1 MRPRSLPL
9 RTTIGSFAPLTTFF
23 VLDWLA
29 LAFFGL
35 AWAGYQFAAESTA
48 GRSRSLN
55 VLMNEQRHRWIEQMV
70 RRDNRIL
77 DVNINASLQNGTA
90 FFASASLIALG
101 AALTLLRSTDDALH
115 LLSEMPFGQPT
126 TRLAWEL
133 KVLGL
138 AVIFGYA
145 FYKFA
150 WSYRLFNYA
159 AILIG
164 AGVPHDDPALGPAQ
178 AARAA
183 DMNVVAGR
191 HFTRGLQAYFFALA
205 YLGWC
210 IGPWVL
216 IARRPSFW
224 SSCGAASLRPTHSPR
239 SPVQVN
245 TFRAKS

>member
-1 MRPRSLPL
+1 L
-9 RTTIGSFAPLTTFF
+9 TAFAL
-23 VLDWLA
+23 LDQLA
-29 LAFFGL
+29 LALFGL
-35 AWAGYQFAAESTA
+35 GWVGYQLAAERTA

-77 DVNINASLQNGTA
+77 DVQINASLQNGTA
-90 FFASASLIALG
+90 FFASTSLIALG
-101 AALTLLRSTDDALH
+101 AALTLLRSTDDVLL
-115 LLSEMPFGQPT
+115 LLSEMPFGLAT

-138 AVIFGYA
+138 AVITTYW

-150 WSYRLFNYA
+150 WSYRLSNYA

-164 AGVPHDDPALGPAQ
+164 AVVAHDDKARGPAE

-183 DMNVVAGR
+183 NMNVVAGR
-191 HFTRGLQAYFFALA
+191 HFTRGLQAFFFALA
-205 YLGWC
+205 YLGWF

-216 IARRPSFW
+216 IGSTAVVLIIVWRRQFASDAL
-224 SSCGAASLRPTHSPR
+224 AALSNVEPWGQSKQYLISVRR
-239 SPVQVN
+239 KN
-245 TFRAKS
+245 KWA

>member
-1 MRPRSLPL
+1 L
-9 RTTIGSFAPLTTFF
+9 TAFAL
-23 VLDWLA
+23 LDQLA
-29 LAFFGL
+29 LALFGL
-35 AWAGYQFAAESTA
+35 GWVGYQLAAERTA

-77 DVNINASLQNGTA
+77 DVQINASLQNGTA
-90 FFASASLIALG
+90 FFASTSLIALG
-101 AALTLLRSTDDALH
+101 AALTLLWSTDDVLL
-115 LLSEMPFGQPT
+115 LLSEMPFGLAT

-138 AVIFGYA
+138 AVIVTYA

-150 WSYRLFNYA
+150 WSYRLSNDA

-164 AGVPHDDPALGPAQ
+164 AVVAHDDKALGRAE

-183 DMNVVAGR
+183 NMNVVAGR
-191 HFTRGLQAYFFALA
+191 HFTRGLQAFFFALA
-205 YLGWC
+205 YLGWF

-216 IARRPSFW
+216 IGSTSVVLVIMWCRQF
-224 SSCGAASLRPTHSPR
+224 SSDALAALSDLEMCAQS
-239 SPVQVN
+239 N
-245 TFRAKS
+245 E

>member
-1 MRPRSLPL
+1 
-9 RTTIGSFAPLTTFF
+9 LTTFF

-35 AWAGYQFAAESTA
+35 AWAGYQLAAESTA

-115 LLSEMPFGQPT
+115 LLSEMPFGLPT

-138 AVIFGYA
+138 TVIFGYA

-164 AGVPHDDPALGPAQ
+164 AVVPHDDPALGPAE
-178 AARAA
+178 ARRAA
-183 DMNVVAGR
+183 NMNVTAGR
-191 HFTRGLQAYFFALA
+191 HFTRGLQAFFFALA
-205 YLGWC
+205 YLGWF

-216 IARRPSFW
+216 IGSTAIVLIIVWRRQFSSDALTALSDLGTCARS
-224 SSCGAASLRPTHSPR
+224 
-239 SPVQVN
+239 
-245 TFRAKS
+245 KE

>member
-1 MRPRSLPL
+1 
-9 RTTIGSFAPLTTFF
+9 
-23 VLDWLA
+23 
-29 LAFFGL
+29 
-35 AWAGYQFAAESTA
+35 
-48 GRSRSLN
+48 
-55 VLMNEQRHRWIEQMV
+55 MNEQRHRWIEQMV

-115 LLSEMPFGQPT
+115 LLSEMPFGLPS

-138 AVIFGYA
+138 TVIFGYA

-164 AGVPHDDPALGPAQ
+164 AVVPHDDPALGPAE
-178 AARAA
+178 ARRAA
-183 DMNVVAGR
+183 NMNVTAGR
-191 HFTRGLQAYFFALA
+191 HFTRGLQAFFFALA
-205 YLGWC
+205 YLVVHRSV
-210 IGPWVL
+210 GPDRL
-216 IARRPSFW
+216 H
-224 SSCGAASLRPTHSPR
+224 GPR
-239 SPVQVN
+239 SGHRVAPPVCVRRTRCPVQCG
-245 TFRAKS
+245 TICAKQKETRPCRTIDPSGRRRAAPCQASVSISNVEETRSAPRANG

>member
-1 MRPRSLPL
+1 MLY
-9 RTTIGSFAPLTTFF
+9 
-23 VLDWLA
+23 WLA
-29 LAFFGL
+29 LALFGL
-35 AWAGYQFAAESTA
+35 GWVGYQLATEHTA

-77 DVNINASLQNGTA
+77 DVQINASLQNGTA
-90 FFASASLIALG
+90 FFASLIALG

-115 LLSEMPFGQPT
+115 LLSEMPLGLAT
-126 TRLAWEL
+126 SRLAWEL

-138 AVIFGYA
+138 AVIFTYA

-150 WSYRLFNYA
+150 WSYRLSNDA

-164 AGVPHDDPALGPAQ
+164 AVVAHNDKALGPAE

-183 DMNVVAGR
+183 NMNVVAGR
-191 HFTRGLQAYFFALA
+191 HFTRGLQAFFFALA
-205 YLGWC
+205 YLGWF

-216 IARRPSFW
+216 IGSTSVVLVIMWRRQF
-224 SSCGAASLRPTHSPR
+224 SSDALAALSDLEMCAQS
-239 SPVQVN
+239 N
-245 TFRAKS
+245 E

>member
-1 MRPRSLPL
+1 V
-9 RTTIGSFAPLTTFF
+9 TTFSL
-23 VLDWLA
+23 LDWLA

-35 AWAGYQFAAESTA
+35 GWAGYQLAAERTA
-48 GRSRSLN
+48 GWNRSLN
-55 VLMNEQRHRWIEQMV
+55 VLMNEQRYRWIEQMA
-70 RRDNRIL
+70 RRDNRVL
-77 DVNINASLQNGTA
+77 DININASLQNGNA

-115 LLSEMPFGQPT
+115 LLSELPFGLPT
-126 TRLAWEL
+126 TRLAWEP

-138 AVIFGYA
+138 AVIFTYT

-164 AGVPHDDPALGPAQ
+164 AVVPHDDPALDPAE

-183 DMNVVAGR
+183 NMNVVAGR
-191 HFTRGLQAYFFALA
+191 HFTRGLQAFFFALA
-205 YLGWC
+205 YLGWF

-216 IARRPSFW
+216 IGSTSVVLVIMWRRQF
-224 SSCGAASLRPTHSPR
+224 SSDALAALSDLEMCAQS
-239 SPVQVN
+239 N
-245 TFRAKS
+245 E